1 MVQKRGIMVALYG
14 YYGYG
19 YYYDPMYILIIISCV
34 IALIAQVKV
43 KSTFNKYS
51 RVSSSKG
58 MTGAMV
64 AEQLLRSQGI
74 YDVSIQRVSGSLT
87 DNYNP
92 RNKTLNLS
100 DSVYNSTSVA
110 AIGVAAHETGHAIQ
124 HAYGYGPLSFRTA
137 LFPLASVGSQ
147 VSWILIVLGL
157 IFGSTNI
164 FMLGL
169 LFSIPALTN
178 IGIIFFSV
186 AVFYQIV
193 TLPVEFNASAR
204 ALQLLESEG
213 FLYGDENRQARKVL
227 SAAAMTY
234 VAAAATAILQLLRL
248 IYLFGGRRRD

>member
-1 MVQKRGIMVALYG
+1 MVIM
-14 YYGYG
+14 
-19 YYYDPMYILIIISCV
+19 DMDITMIQC
-34 IALIAQVKV
+34 
-43 KSTFNKYS
+43 TFNKYS

-137 LFPLASVGSQ
+137 LFTLASVGSQ

-164 FMLGL
+164 L
-169 LFSIPALTN
+169 ID
-178 IGIIFFSV
+178 IGILMFSL
-186 AVFYQIV
+186 AVLFQLV

-227 SAAAMTY
+227 SAAA
-234 VAAAATAILQLLRL
+234 TAILQLLRL